1 MFAHDY
7 VQIGCRMSKTNRPSV
22 LKREREQK
30 KREREAKK
38 AKKAALKRACR
49 ERHAAS
55 HSGPSSAE
63 EIEGDRVVADPS
75 TETDQ

>member
-1 MFAHDY
+1 MP
-7 VQIGCRMSKTNRPSV
+7 KKNRPSV

-38 AKKAALKRACR
+38 AKKAAAKRACR
-49 ERHAAS
+49 EHHVAS

-63 EIEGDRVVADPS
+63 EIEGDRIATDPS